1 MRAGGKREPRAT
13 RTGTST
19 PLRCDM
25 WQVWTLQAQ
34 APPTLERW
42 APAPG
47 ARQCL
52 RNSRGAQWGLRAQQA
67 EGLWSGMFWN
77 LRGRHATPSLSE
89 RKSQHSWVQMCPQGL
104 LRQGSSAPPSRPAPP
119 EQRPACRAPPT
130 KLRVFLSGW
139 DSTCFPVAPALTK
152 GWHSGPTRDWTDRGT
167 DEHTLGAPLWGVS
180 SLPRLPL
187 RPDQV
192 GARDAGAART

>member
-1 MRAGGKREPRAT
+1 MGNASHALIWEARPAGPGAPIREQGPFACGCSVDRVGWAPVLPSPFPMRAGGKREPRAT

-89 RKSQHSWVQMCPQGL
+89 RKSQLSWVQTCPQGL
-104 LRQGSSAPPSRPAPP
+104 LRQGSSAPH
-119 EQRPACRAPPT
+119 
-130 KLRVFLSGW
+130 
-139 DSTCFPVAPALTK
+139 PALPRQNR
-152 GWHSGPTRDWTDRGT
+152 GPHAGPHPRSSECFCPDGIP
-167 DEHTLGAPLWGVS
+167 HASLW
-180 SLPRLPL
+180 PQP
-187 RPDQV
+187 
-192 GARDAGAART
+192 